1 MTMNLE
7 VPSPLRAGLE
17 VTAVCSGTDIH
28 GSAALTWYLNGVQIA
43 DGFTTTSEISRS
55 DDWCT
60 FSDYRSDNAVNESVT
75 SGLDYRINRFTYYNV
90 SSELTF
96 TPTTSDN
103 GGVLQ
108 CRLIGSER
116 SRTLDVQHA
125 PADNIILI
133 KIVDEDGQETDGLR
147 ITCHVHPR
155 DQPFPPIEN
164 YEIAVNDVIESSSSS
179 PSLILE
185 SIPSE
190 CFEISC
196 TGVND
201 IGMTNASKTY
211 CPRSDGQAPP
221 ARNILSIEIQEIN
234 GEGSQVILV
243 ITCHISPEDQSS
255 LHLHTYTIGVDNTTL
270 SSSSSASALFRPRPH
285 NRCINVTCSGTN
297 GIGWTSTSLGHCST
311 FGSKRGSGPGV
322 LQRSSTTY
330 VLLVTAFFMSMM
342 TYAIVTENINW
353 NRGRIFTVAF
363 LSTKTVSPLTD
374 VTVEECQFIDS

>member
-1 MTMNLE
+1 MREVCRKFLSVAAFPQICHRLLNL
-7 VPSPLRAGLE
+7 PH
-17 VTAVCSGTDIH
+17 T
-28 GSAALTWYLNGVQIA
+28 N
-43 DGFTTTSEISRS
+43 
-55 DDWCT
+55 
-60 FSDYRSDNAVNESVT
+60 RSDNAVNESVT

-342 TYAIVTENINW
+342 TYAIVVMKRRKII
-353 NRGRIFTVAF
+353 IF
-363 LSTKTVSPLTD
+363 
-374 VTVEECQFIDS
+374 